1 MSDLSV
7 KLKLELQTAQGESA
21 LKRFETALDAAL
33 RKIGRTDA
41 EIGII
46 KTLAR
51 EVEAGKRRLDELPQ
65 RWRADVA
72 EIVRIG
78 RGVRLLDETGIKQSH
93 AAIRAEIDRLRQSF
107 AELKSSNILARP
119 ELEQSAARVRDRI
132 RELGEQMGSA
142 HKHGQSLA
150 AAMTR
155 LHAAASL
162 FLGAVAGSRISQMAD
177 EMQLLTA
184 RLALTEGSA
193 RAAKERLAELTAI
206 ANRAGVDMG
215 AVADSYN
222 SMADSVR
229 KAGGSTADAVR
240 MTEALVL
247 ALKISGASTTET
259 ANVMRQLGQALQ
271 KGRLNGDEFV
281 TVAESGGKV
290 LDYLAMS
297 LGTTRGELAR
307 MAQEGELTTAKLLN
321 LTQALDR
328 IRQDA
333 EGLPKTVGDAFARL
347 TNAAKAWV
355 AESQSMSVSMRAL
368 IGVIDFAAEHFGRL
382 VDVLMLI
389 GAGVIAAN
397 IGRVVAMLRTLG
409 ATLGIVAGMHPAV
422 RAVMLALTGL
432 TLLDQPIRRMWGALF
447 GGGDGAA
454 QRLQASIGEAKK
466 SLELLSGQ
474 MANVGNAIG
483 ERMAEAKRRL
493 DEVAQAAQKSARGLI
508 DAMAQSMRDQFAAID
523 ALARSRV
530 QAIEASTSS
539 ESQKIRAT
547 VAVHVDAARQKAA
560 AAEEAGRKMLAAW
573 QASYDVL
580 RRAAIA
586 SGRDVAEVERQ
597 ATEERKR
604 ILDTLAQHYRSI
616 TDQLI
621 AETQRHLDA
630 ARRADEEL
638 ARHRM
643 STEDRVRALRQRTMD
658 EAQAYAD
665 RVLQIEEKQAAAR
678 QALAQ
683 GDYDRARQ
691 LAEQAIQLA
700 ESNARAVTRRIEVNG
715 QQVTQVVVSEAQ
727 ATARA
732 IEQITQSSAIVE
744 AALKGQGDAHRSA
757 AQQAQAAYESVA
769 RRLDEVVA
777 AMDRLTAREIS
788 DLTVRVRVD
797 TDAVQQ
803 RINEVKELAAK
814 QEIVLRLKAS
824 AEEARAALEKNPISI
839 EAQVKLQQVE
849 TAMRAL
855 REAQAS
861 DPLKVLA
868 EVQIDD
874 AARAIETLKQD
885 STSLHTVEPD
895 TLRAQAAID
904 ELRQPTSSTHTVYV
918 QRVEQRAS
926 GGLIGGALAGFAS
939 GGQFVRRLGRITGP
953 GTSTSDSIPAML
965 SAGEYVIRAS
975 SVRKY
980 GVALLDAIN
989 RGVLPRVPRFAAGGL
1004 VHILQHAPAASSGA
1018 TEVTLRLLDT
1028 QGDVRVRTSRDE
1040 AVSLARMLRRAGVRL
1055 AS

>member
-1 MSDLSV
+1 M
-7 KLKLELQTAQGESA
+7 QTAQGASA

-51 EVEAGKRRLDELPQ
+51 EVETGKRRLDELPQ

-78 RGVRLLDETGIKQSH
+78 RGVRLLDEAGIKQSH
-93 AAIRAEIDRLRQSF
+93 AAIRAETDRLRQSF
-107 AELKSSNILARP
+107 AALKSANILSRP
-119 ELEQSAARVRDRI
+119 ELEQAAARVRDRI
-132 RELGEQMGSA
+132 RELGEQMNGA
-142 HKHGQSLA
+142 HRHGQSLA

-155 LHAAASL
+155 LHAAANL
-162 FLGAVAGSRISQMAD
+162 FLGAVAGSRILRMAD
-177 EMQLLTA
+177 EMQLLAA

-206 ANRAGVDMG
+206 ADLAGVDMG
-215 AVADSYN
+215 AVAGSYTR
-222 SMADSVR
+222 MADAVR
-229 KAGGSTADAVR
+229 KAGGSTGDAVR
-240 MTEALVL
+240 MTEALAL
-247 ALKISGASTTET
+247 ALKISGADATEA

-281 TVAESGGKV
+281 TVSESGGKV
-290 LDYLAMS
+290 LDYLAMA

-307 MAQEGELTTAKLLN
+307 MAQEGELTTARLLG

-347 TNAAKAWV
+347 NNAAKAWV
-355 AESQSMSVSMRAL
+355 SESQSMSASMRAL
-368 IGVIDFAAEHFGRL
+368 IGIIDFAAEHFSRII
-382 VDVLMLI
+382 DVLMLI
-389 GAGVIAAN
+389 GAGAILAN
-397 IGRVVAMLRTLG
+397 IGRLVAVLRTLG
-409 ATLGIVAGMHPAV
+409 ATLGVVAGMHPAV

-432 TLLDQPIRRMWGALF
+432 TLLEEPIRRVWGVLF
-447 GGGDGAA
+447 GGGDDAA
-454 QRLQASIGEAKK
+454 QRLQARIGEAKK

-483 ERMAEAKRRL
+483 ERMTEAKRRL
-493 DEVAQAAQKSARGLI
+493 DEVAQAAQKSARGLT
-508 DAMAQSMRDQFAAID
+508 DAMAQSMRDQSVALD
-523 ALARSRV
+523 AWARSRM
-530 QAIEASTSS
+530 QAIEASTAG
-539 ESQKIRAT
+539 EAQKIRAS
-547 VAVHVDAARQKAA
+547 VAVHVEAARQKAA
-560 AAEEAGRKMLAAW
+560 TAEEAGRKMLAAW
-573 QASYDVL
+573 QASHDAL

-586 SGRDVAEVERQ
+586 SGRNIADAERQ

-630 ARRADEEL
+630 ARRADEDL

-643 STEDRVRALRQRTMD
+643 STEDRVRALRQRTMG

-665 RVLQIEEKQAAAR
+665 RLSQIEEKQAAAR

-700 ESNARAVTRRIEVNG
+700 ESNAREVTRRVEVNG

-727 ATARA
+727 AAARA
-732 IEQITQSSAIVE
+732 IEQIAQSSAIVE
-744 AALKGQGDAHRSA
+744 EALKGQGDAHRSA

-777 AMDRLTAREIS
+777 AMDRLTAREIG
-788 DLTVRVRVD
+788 DLTVRVHAD
-797 TDAVQQ
+797 IDAVRQ
-803 RINEVKELAAK
+803 RIDEVKELAAK
-814 QEIVLRLKAS
+814 QDIVLRLKVS
-824 AEEARAALEKNPISI
+824 AEEARAALEKDPISI
-839 EAQVKLQQVE
+839 DAQVKLQQVE
-849 TAMRAL
+849 AAMRAL
-855 REAQAS
+855 RDAQAN

-868 EVQIDD
+868 EVKTDD
-874 AARAIETLKQD
+874 AARAIEGLKQD
-885 STSLHTVEPD
+885 SASRHTVEPD
-895 TLRAQAAID
+895 TRRAQAAID
-904 ELRQPTSSTHTVYV
+904 ELRRPTSSTHTVYV
-918 QRVEQRAS
+918 RRVEQRAT
-926 GGLIGGALAGFAS
+926 GGLIGDAAAGYAAGGAVFRRVWPGPVRGS
-939 GGQFVRRLGRITGP
+939 GTG
-953 GTSTSDSIPAML
+953 TSDSIPAML
-965 SAGEYVIRAS
+965 SAGEYVIRAA

-980 GVALLDAIN
+980 GLALLDALN
-989 RGVLPRVPRFAAGGL
+989 HGLLPRVPRFAAGGL
-1004 VHILQHAPAASSGA
+1004 VPIPQPAAAVSGDMP
-1018 TEVTLRLLDT
+1018 EVTLRLLDAH
-1028 QGDVRVRTSRDE
+1028 GDVRVRTSRDE
-1040 AVSLARMLRRAGVRL
+1040 AMSLARMLRRAGVRI
-1055 AS
+1055 AE